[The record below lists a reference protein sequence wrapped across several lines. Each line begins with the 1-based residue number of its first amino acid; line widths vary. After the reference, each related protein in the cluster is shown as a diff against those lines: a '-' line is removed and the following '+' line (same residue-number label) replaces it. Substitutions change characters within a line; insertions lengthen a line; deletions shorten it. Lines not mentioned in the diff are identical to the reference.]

1 MTATFDCARRP
12 TKPCTM
18 AGIMFSYR
26 HAFHAGNHAD
36 VLKHMT
42 LVAIL
47 RYLTSSKETPL
58 LLADTHAGTGLYRL
72 DGGDAQTSGEASEGV
87 LPLQGMALA
96 PDAAKAPEALAAY
109 FEVLTAFNGGEALRK
124 YPGSPFITATLM
136 FARPVAPVRTAPHRQ
151 PPARQQRGGTEP
163 ARRNPGGTQQRL
175 CRPQGL
181 AAAAQP
187 ARPDPDRPELRASRP
202 TTAR

>member
-1 MTATFDCARRP
+1 
-12 TKPCTM
+12 
-18 AGIMFSYR
+18 MFSYR

-87 LPLQGMALA
+87 LPLWQQYGPGA
-96 PDAAKAPEALAAY
+96 PDAATSSPPR
-109 FEVLTAFNGGEALRK
+109 LTAA
-124 YPGSPFITATLM
+124 
-136 FARPVAPVRTAPHRQ
+136 APVT
-151 PPARQQRGGTEP
+151 
-163 ARRNPGGTQQRL
+163 
-175 CRPQGL
+175 
-181 AAAAQP
+181 
-187 ARPDPDRPELRASRP
+187 
-202 TTAR
+202 